1 MSTPSFIATL
11 TNKVTSGDAIQLGM
25 TRQNTS
31 NPVESTSSF
40 DIYGRPSALS
50 TNYREAPGMDPNY
63 RMCAE
68 AAVSRPQYSY
78 YLNPSLGLN
87 IAEGGA
93 PAPHYATISTA
104 DQLTGSRLGRQTQ
117 GGNKM
122 TAAVAATENA
132 ENADIPYD
140 QLLMQ
145 TRKRF
150 DVSA

>member
-1 MSTPSFIATL
+1 MSTVSFIAAL
-11 TNKVTSGDAIQLGM
+11 TNKVVSGNASQLGM

-31 NPVESTSSF
+31 NIVESTSSF

-50 TNYREAPGMDPNY
+50 TNNREAAGMDPLY

-78 YLNPSLGLN
+78 YLNPSLGLS
-87 IAEGGA
+87 GGETS
-93 PAPHYATISTA
+93 HYETMSTP
-104 DQLTGSRLGRQTQ
+104 DQLTGSVLGRHTQ
-117 GGNKM
+117 HGK
-122 TAAVAATENA
+122 VAAAPLAEAQAQENG
-132 ENADIPYD
+132 DINYD
-140 QLLMQ
+140 SLLLG

>member
-11 TNKVTSGDAIQLGM
+11 TNKVVSGNATQLGM

-31 NPVESTSSF
+31 NVVESTSSF

-50 TNYREAPGMDPNY
+50 TNYRETVGMDPLY

-68 AAVSRPQYSY
+68 ASVSRPQYSY

-87 IAEGGA
+87 PSEATM
-93 PAPHYATISTA
+93 PHYQTMSTE
-104 DQLTGSRLGRQTQ
+104 DQLTGRNLGRHTQ
-117 GGNKM
+117 SGSSDNS
-122 TAAVAATENA
+122 VQSSDNS
-132 ENADIPYD
+132 DIPYD
-140 QLLMQ
+140 SLLLQ

-150 DVSA
+150 DSVA

>member
-11 TNKVTSGDAIQLGM
+11 TNKVVSGNATQLGM

-31 NPVESTSSF
+31 NVVESTSSF

-50 TNYREAPGMDPNY
+50 TNYRETVGMDPLY

-68 AAVSRPQYSY
+68 TSVSRLQYSY

-87 IAEGGA
+87 PSEVAM
-93 PAPHYATISTA
+93 PHYQTMSTE
-104 DQLTGSRLGRQTQ
+104 DQLTGRSLGRHTQ
-117 GGNKM
+117 SGQSD
-122 TAAVAATENA
+122 NA
-132 ENADIPYD
+132 EPSDNADIPYD
-140 QLLMQ
+140 NLLLQ

-150 DVSA
+150 DSVA